1 MDVMLSA
8 IPAISF
14 SDGSFG
20 NPFPPFETAWGF
32 QEPFLPF
39 QNQEPAFFPNSG
51 LENSNPK
58 PVSSDSGSDELNRT
72 MNNFSPGS
80 DDPNPSLSPT
90 TSNIDER
97 KLRRMISNRESAR
110 RSRMRKQKH
119 LENLRNQANRLRV
132 GNRDLMNRLRLVT
145 HHSQLIRAENNRLE
159 SESALLRQKLWAVR
173 QVLLVRELQQFTP
186 SACATAATIHDAN
199 HPPPSSI
206 ASVVAV
212 TAFVHRLSAS
222 VVIAVV
228 HASVVVHRLRHS
240 PPSPPSFD
248 LFGVEGVVETDLVRG
263 IFGVGETRFPLGGG
277 DGDENGDG
285 DRFPVGDRGRG
296 RGDFHNQ

>member
-1 MDVMLSA
+1 MDIMLSA

-20 NPFPPFETAWGF
+20 NPFPPFETSWGF
-32 QEPFLPF
+32 QEPFWPF
-39 QNQEPAFFPNSG
+39 QNQEPAFLPDSG

-159 SESALLRQKLWAVR
+159 SESALLRQKLWALR

-186 SACATAATIHDAN
+186 SAWPCN
-199 HPPPSSI
+199 SI
-206 ASVVAV
+206 TSLSLQNPAS
-212 TAFVHRLSAS
+212 
-222 VVIAVV
+222 
-228 HASVVVHRLRHS
+228 
-240 PPSPPSFD
+240 
-248 LFGVEGVVETDLVRG
+248 
-263 IFGVGETRFPLGGG
+263 
-277 DGDENGDG
+277 
-285 DRFPVGDRGRG
+285 
-296 RGDFHNQ
+296 